1 MSQIMI
7 RGVGMQYIYGTA
19 DIMRQEDCVVVLGNF
34 DGVHKGHQRL
44 FQVAKD
50 RAKANGLRTVVFSFY
65 PHPTWVIGDNRK
77 ALIMSRRDK
86 KQVIGEM
93 GIDELIEYPFTR
105 TFAAISP
112 ETFFVDILMKRLKA
126 KILVVGSNYYFG
138 KGKTGNPKYL
148 RQLGEKY
155 NIEVCIV
162 DAVKI
167 GGSMIS
173 SSSIRKLIL
182 EGNIEK
188 ANEMLGHPYM
198 IVGNVVQGKQLG
210 RTIGFP
216 TINLIADP
224 DRVYPPNGV
233 YATVVRVYS
242 KTYRGMTNIGV
253 NPTVSGQRKMI
264 ETHIFNY
271 DADIYG
277 EAVEVYFYHYVRP
290 EQKFK
295 DINALKA
302 QIQQDKWHVQEF
314 FANPINLFANDK

>member
-1 MSQIMI
+1 MNQIMI

-50 RAKANGLRTVVFSFY
+50 RAKANGLETVVFSFY

-93 GIDELIEYPFTR
+93 GIDELIEYPFTK

-138 KGKTGNPKYL
+138 KGKTGTPNFL

-182 EGNIEK
+182 EGNMEQ

-198 IVGNVVQGKQLG
+198 VVGNVVQGKQLG

-233 YATVVRVYS
+233 YATFVKVYN
-242 KTYRGMTNIGV
+242 KVYMGMTNIGI
-253 NPTVSGQRKMI
+253 NPTVLGQKKMI

-277 EAVEVYFYHYVRP
+277 EAVEIYFYHFIRP

-295 DINALKA
+295 DVETLKV
-302 QIQQDKWHVQEF
+302 QIEKDKCQVEKI
-314 FANPINLFANDK
+314 FANSINLFANSK